1 MNQLPPNPQSGPHES
16 HENKESGRH
25 PERSRLSGEPKDL
38 LLVNAPFTRRWLLR
52 PQIWI
57 ELFAILNVGFLTF
70 DIYLAHSVNQFRN
83 HAEYIPLFF
92 SAIAPLVLILAL
104 ALRYRWPEVWKDLG
118 YLVAW
123 VAVLVGLTGVIL
135 HLESRF
141 FYERTLGSLTYS
153 APFAAPLAYTG
164 LGLLV
169 IMNRMV
175 DPESEE
181 WAQWVLLLALG
192 GFVGNFVFS
201 LADHAGNGFFNPL
214 EWVPVVA
221 SAIAVGFLFVPLVMR
236 VSRQFIDLCAAVL
249 VLEAGVGLWGF
260 VLHASANLRGPSVHA
275 FDNFIYGA
283 PPMAPLL
290 FPNLMI
296 LGIIALWQLRTSTV
310 AEPAHA

>member
-1 MNQLPPNPQSGPHES
+1 MV
-16 HENKESGRH
+16 
-25 PERSRLSGEPKDL
+25 RLSE
-38 LLVNAPFTRRWLLR
+38 RWFLR

-57 ELFAILNVGFLTF
+57 EVFAILNLGFLTF
-70 DIYLAHSVNQFRN
+70 DIYLAHSVNQFRKPE
-83 HAEYIPLFF
+83 EYIPLIF
-92 SAIAPLVLILAL
+92 SATAPLFLIVGLT
-104 ALRYRWPEVWKDLG
+104 LRDRWPAVWRDLG
-118 YLVAW
+118 YLVGW

-141 FYERTLGSLTYS
+141 FYERTLRSLTYS

-164 LGLLV
+164 LGFLL

-181 WAQWVLLLALG
+181 WGQWVLLLTLG

-221 SAIAVGFLFVPLVMR
+221 SAMAVGFLAVPLVMR
-236 VSRQFIDLCAAVL
+236 VSRPYLDLCVAIL

-260 VLHASANLRGPSVHA
+260 ILHAAGNLRGPSVHP
-275 FDNFIYGA
+275 FDNFTYGA

-290 FPNLMI
+290 FPNLMV
-296 LGIIALWQLRTSTV
+296 LGIIALWQRRSMMFT
-310 AEPAHA
+310 EPAHC